1 MAPPG
6 TSAGRFIA
14 TQDLILTVY
23 SKIVL
28 STEELQRLA
37 ELKTQIEAKL
47 DELRDQERLYS
58 EVLSV
63 IDELLKKESFVKAVQ
78 MPIEGQKEEEVEI
91 RQLKRPKD
99 GLHLAD
105 AYIKK
110 DSAVIKPLPELAL
123 KQEIPPFKSFF
134 INKILEGMKNK
145 DKEEV
150 EEGKITVEEAF
161 KYDIEINDGIINQ
174 ISIKNYS
181 TQTILNEIINTALWT
196 FSRML
201 EKS

>member
-1 MAPPG
+1 MLNA
-6 TSAGRFIA
+6 
-14 TQDLILTVY
+14 
-23 SKIVL
+23 
-28 STEELQRLA
+28 EELQRLA

-47 DELRDQERLYS
+47 EELKDQERLYA
-58 EVLSV
+58 EILSL

-78 MPIEGQKEEEVEI
+78 MPIEGQREEEEEI

-110 DSAVIKPLPELAL
+110 DSALIRPLPELGL
-123 KQEIPPFKSFF
+123 KIETPPFKSFF
-134 INKILEGMKNK
+134 VNKILEGMKSK
-145 DKEEV
+145 DQEEV
-150 EEGKITVEEAF
+150 DEGKISPDEAF
-161 KYDIEINDGIINQ
+161 KFEIETKDGIIQQ
-174 ISIKNYS
+174 ISIKNYR
-181 TQTILNEIINTALWT
+181 TQTRLNEIINTALWT

>member
-1 MAPPG
+1 MVHIG
-6 TSAGRFIA
+6 ISIKLSRLVT

-47 DELRDQERLYS
+47 EELRDQERLYS
-58 EVLSV
+58 EVQSV

-123 KQEIPPFKSFF
+123 KQELSLIH
-134 INKILEGMKNK
+134 I
-145 DKEEV
+145 
-150 EEGKITVEEAF
+150 
-161 KYDIEINDGIINQ
+161 
-174 ISIKNYS
+174 
-181 TQTILNEIINTALWT
+181 
-196 FSRML
+196 
-201 EKS
+201 